1 MKQILAVSVILLL
14 MTGCSLMR
22 NMMMKR
28 MEKMSDEEKMEMM
41 ARMMSRGDSSSCN
54 EMMEKM
60 SGMFMDDSLSKAEL
74 ASRMMPVCVENILL
88 TLDDDSKAQFLA
100 DLIKEIIV
108 NNYDSI
114 PEKDRPYF
122 KKETTKTLEELE

>member
-1 MKQILAVSVILLL
+1 MKQILGGLIILLL
-14 MTGCSLMR
+14 MTSCSLMR

-28 MEKMSDEEKMEMM
+28 MEKMSDEERMEMM
-41 ARMMSRGDSSSCN
+41 AKMMSKGDSSSCN
-54 EMMEKM
+54 EMMGKM
-60 SGMFMDDSLSKAEL
+60 SGMFMDDSLSKADM

-88 TLDDDSKAQFLA
+88 TLDNDIKAKFLA
-100 DLIKEIIV
+100 DLTERIIV

-122 KKETTKTLEELE
+122 KRRIIKTIEELE

>member
-1 MKQILAVSVILLL
+1 
-14 MTGCSLMR
+14 MR

-41 ARMMSRGDSSSCN
+41 ARMMSKGDSSSCDK
-54 EMMEKM
+54 MMGKM
-60 SGMFMDDSLSKAEL
+60 SGMFMDDSLSKAEM

>member
-1 MKQILAVSVILLL
+1 
-14 MTGCSLMR
+14 
-22 NMMMKR
+22 
-28 MEKMSDEEKMEMM
+28 MM
-41 ARMMSRGDSSSCN
+41 ARMMSKGDSSSCD

-60 SGMFMDDSLSKAEL
+60 SGMFMDDSLSKADM

-88 TLDDDSKAQFLA
+88 TLDEDIKAQFLA
-100 DLIKEIIV
+100 DLAKNIIL

-122 KKETTKTLEELE
+122 KREVIKTIEELE

>member
-1 MKQILAVSVILLL
+1 MKQILAVSVILML

-22 NMMMKR
+22 NMMMNR

-60 SGMFMDDSLSKAEL
+60 SGMFMDDSFSKAEL

-122 KKETTKTLEELE
+122 KKETTKTLEEL